1 MAEASTSFAG
11 GGPDDTFRRATEA
24 IKQRG
29 GDALRIVFQYERD
42 AVDVQYVEDC
52 RLDEDLL
59 PRIQQLRER
68 ALELGD
74 TTADTEV
81 DAHGEVETVL
91 AVHEDAVVLYL
102 LVTPDEGLVAVHDRT
117 GEPFDGDLL

>member
-1 MAEASTSFAG
+1 MAKANTSYDG

-24 IKQRG
+24 VKRRG
-29 GDALRIVFQYERD
+29 GDALRVVFRYDPD
-42 AVDVQYVEDC
+42 AVDVRYVDER

-59 PRIQQLRER
+59 PRIQRLRER
-68 ALELGD
+68 ALELGHA
-74 TTADTEV
+74 TEDTEV

-91 AVHEDAVVLYL
+91 AVHEDAAVLYL

-117 GEPFDGDLL
+117 DEPFDGDLL